1 LVERR
6 PKICAAIV
14 NSDIDTIKQVEP
26 LVDLFEVRIDLI
38 GKNWREV
45 VGHLK
50 KPWIAC
56 NRVQEEGGKWRG
68 RESARI
74 KELFS
79 ALELGADI
87 IDIELSTPEVGKIAG
102 EIKGRAECL
111 ISYHNLE
118 ETPGLDRMRQI
129 IINQLAAGAEICKVV
144 TTARCFADN
153 LVVLRLIDT
162 FPETKV
168 VAFTMGAPGQI
179 SRVLCPLVGGYFTY
193 ASVGEG
199 RESADGQITVRELK
213 DVYRMLAQEN

>member
-6 PKICAAIV
+6 PRICAAIV
-14 NSDIDTIKQVEP
+14 NNDIEAIERVEP

-38 GKNWREV
+38 GNNWREV
-45 VGHLK
+45 AGHLK

-56 NRVQEEGGKWRG
+56 NRVEEEGGKWRG
-68 RESARI
+68 GEPARI

-79 ALELGADI
+79 ALELGANI
-87 IDIELSTPEVGKIAG
+87 IDIELSTPGADKIAG

-111 ISYHNLE
+111 ISYHNLV

-144 TTARCFADN
+144 TTARCLADN
-153 LVVLRLIDT
+153 LAVLRLIEA

-168 VAFTMGAPGQI
+168 VAFAMGAFGQV

-193 ASVGEG
+193 ASVEEG
-199 RESADGQITVRELK
+199 QESADGQITVRELK